1 MMMMS
6 KMLDNYECLRCSDG
20 CLGTNGHR
28 SYIDVSSVPDWTRRG
43 DSVSSKLSSSLF
55 VVCIG
60 CKRYS

>member
-28 SYIDVSSVPDWTRRG
+28 SYIDVSSVPD
-43 DSVSSKLSSSLF
+43 
-55 VVCIG
+55 
-60 CKRYS
+60 